1 MSHNRVRTFNKHIT
15 NPLLH
20 GFASCSRGPF
30 AVIGHGGRRSGK
42 PYETTIM
49 IWPLGEDLVMFKPDK
64 EAVHGCSE
72 NAHFHDPG
80 SGDGGRHR
88 PLAPLA
94 IVGRGESHP
103 ITLADW
109 SAPSAAGSGTLLL
122 VCRGV
127 HLHWQRN
134 AGAH

>member
-1 MSHNRVRTFNKHIT
+1 M
-15 NPLLH
+15 L
-20 GFASCSRGPF
+20 
-30 AVIGHGGRRSGK
+30 
-42 PYETTIM
+42 
-49 IWPLGEDLVMFKPDK
+49 FKSDK

-80 SGDGGRHR
+80 SGDDAHPR

-109 SAPSAAGSGTLLL
+109 SAPSAAGSSTLLL

-127 HLHWQRN
+127 HFHRQRN
-134 AGAH
+134 ASAHRRADLPGKIGALSMGAQSNVY